1 MFLRHRLRI
10 ALLLFGCLTL
20 LAGCHKN
27 TSSQPS
33 AGGTLQSIDIVAFPL
48 TTIGQAS
55 LSLAQGGV
63 QPFVATGYYSDGST
77 QDLTYEVTWQADNP
91 AVASISQNGELTG
104 VEAGVVSVTASKNG
118 IISNAVVVE
127 ITRARIITV
136 AVTPSPVVVSKGQP
150 VSMQAIATYDDGS
163 QADITRIATWRL
175 DNPVVATITPDGVV
189 TGREVGTSGVTASK
203 QGVVSDP
210 VFVEVTSAT
219 LDAITITSPSVTLAK
234 GQRRQLQATAIYSDG
249 TQADLTRF
257 ATWQSDNMASAV
269 MLPFGVVKGV
279 ASGNARVTARFAGV
293 SSGGTAIKVT
303 AAQLTKLNV
312 TPPSVTLAKGLRQ
325 SMRAIGTYSDNTQA
339 DLTRFVAWRSNNN
352 NVAWVGPDGLLI
364 AASEGA
370 ASINASMEGVTS
382 NAGAVQVTSAVITK
396 LTVSPS
402 PVKIAKGQSS
412 SLRVIATYSDNSQV
426 DITRLAAWRVDDY
439 GVASITVDGAVRGRE
454 VGTTTVTS
462 TKDGITS
469 DPVNVD
475 VTSAVIT
482 KITVEP
488 ATVTVPIGAPLQLTA
503 MATYSDNTSSDVTRW
518 VSWLTL
524 DGTIAQVANGLV
536 SGVKVGTTT
545 VRAGVTV
552 NGSSVFSNAVTVNVC
567 ELAGVCIDIFDTGS
581 GKLFTNSPSVAY
593 LDSIGSGGETNGILT
608 EDGNYGPTGNFYLF
622 NWQNANALCATYNIN
637 NLGGRTNWRLP
648 TADELKVELYAAYG
662 NMFTARSWPTKY
674 GYRSQTP
681 DGPDFYTGVVLFSGI
696 TGPMG
701 AYSGYYV
708 SCVSEP

>member
-10 ALLLFGCLTL
+10 ALLLFCCLTL

-55 LSLAQGGV
+55 LSLAQGGM

-104 VEAGVVSVTASKNG
+104 VGAGVVSVTASKNG

-136 AVTPSPVVVSKGQP
+136 AVTPSPVVSKGQP

-163 QADITRIATWRL
+163 QADITRIATWRS
-175 DNPVVATITPDGVV
+175 DNPVVATIAPDGVV

-203 QGVVSDP
+203 QGIVSDP

-257 ATWQSDNMASAV
+257 ATWQSDNMASAA
-269 MLPFGVVKGV
+269 MLPFGVVIGV

-303 AAQLTKLNV
+303 AAQLSKLNV
-312 TPPSVTLAKGLRQ
+312 TPSSVTLAKGLRQ

-364 AASEGA
+364 AVSEGA
-370 ASINASMEGVTS
+370 ASINASMEGVSS
-382 NAGAVQVTSAVITK
+382 NAAAVHVTSSVITK

-412 SLRVIATYSDNSQV
+412 SLRAIATYSDNSQV
-426 DITRLAAWRVDDY
+426 DITRLAVWRVDDY

-475 VTSAVIT
+475 VTSA
-482 KITVEP
+482 
-488 ATVTVPIGAPLQLTA
+488 
-503 MATYSDNTSSDVTRW
+503 
-518 VSWLTL
+518 
-524 DGTIAQVANGLV
+524 
-536 SGVKVGTTT
+536 
-545 VRAGVTV
+545 
-552 NGSSVFSNAVTVNVC
+552 
-567 ELAGVCIDIFDTGS
+567 
-581 GKLFTNSPSVAY
+581 
-593 LDSIGSGGETNGILT
+593 
-608 EDGNYGPTGNFYLF
+608 
-622 NWQNANALCATYNIN
+622 
-637 NLGGRTNWRLP
+637 
-648 TADELKVELYAAYG
+648 
-662 NMFTARSWPTKY
+662 
-674 GYRSQTP
+674 
-681 DGPDFYTGVVLFSGI
+681 
-696 TGPMG
+696 
-701 AYSGYYV
+701 
-708 SCVSEP
+708 